1 MAKGNDYSKDG
12 MAQLQE
18 EFREEVEIR
27 EMLIDS
33 VSDLRYTVAEMQERL
48 HNVDGEENEWKT
60 RFETQV
66 ELNGQLEKQITH
78 VQQRLESIKGNPVD
92 RLAFIRSYEGM
103 TVEMLRQHL
112 MVLTEEKSELQKQLR
127 DCYLQIEQEGKAFHK
142 TNDERRAYLTE
153 ISTLSSVQTLQRRQ
167 YSNRRQVA
175 PEIKQIREK
184 HIRRKVQAASDNRT
198 EEGLIERVNGG
209 GGGCDSTMEREM
221 KKKHLRESKLPTLK
235 HRLKKDP

>member
-1 MAKGNDYSKDG
+1 MAKGNDYSKDD
-12 MAQLQE
+12 MARLQE

-33 VSDLRYTVAEMQERL
+33 VSDLRYTVAEMQARL

-127 DCYLQIEQEGKAFHK
+127 DCYLQIEQEGK
-142 TNDERRAYLTE
+142 
-153 ISTLSSVQTLQRRQ
+153 LSSVQKLQRRQ
-167 YSNRRQVA
+167 YSNQRQVA
-175 PEIKQIREK
+175 PEIKQIRAQREK

-235 HRLKKDP
+235 HRQTKDP